1 MGLNEVILEV
11 CTRVALSNFCSPCFN
26 LDRAESVQK
35 PADMA
40 KMKQLAKKVTDLQAE
55 KTEIKKNAQLIEAKI
70 KDLQNKILD
79 AGGVKLRAQKSKAEG
94 IREQIE
100 ALGDKV
106 TKTKVANNKAEKD
119 IAKLGNQIA
128 KHEKELA
135 EVSEELE
142 RLEQEIKEKTQEAV
156 GIRKRA
162 EEAKQV
168 SISYS
173 TTVSM
178 GTKSFTL
185 HFLRRNSSWRRR
197 RKKWKR

>member
-1 MGLNEVILEV
+1 M
-11 CTRVALSNFCSPCFN
+11 R
-26 LDRAESVQK
+26 
-35 PADMA
+35 
-40 KMKQLAKKVTDLQAE
+40 AE

-79 AGGVKLRAQKSKAEG
+79 AGGVKLRAQKSKVEG

-106 TKTKVANNKAEKD
+106 TKTKVAKNKAEKD
-119 IAKLGNQIA
+119 IAKLGNQIT

-142 RLEQEIKEKTQEAV
+142 RLEQDIKEKTQEAV

-168 SISYS
+168 RIYYS
-173 TTVSM
+173 NTEWINNHFH
-178 GTKSFTL
+178 SFSPIFVLKIAHGGKEGRDGRDET
-185 HFLRRNSSWRRR
+185 
-197 RKKWKR
+197 